1 MRRSS
6 QIALVAALVIGSA
19 ALGLLLRQAQKP
31 QEPAP
36 AVSEAP
42 SASGANT
49 TADLDG
55 AKFVRWAQPRELPHL
70 AFNDEKGRLV
80 SLKDF
85 HGRMVLLNLWATWC
99 PPCRE
104 EMPSLDR
111 LNAKRRSAT
120 FEVVA
125 LSLDSPEKSQAFL
138 RAIQAQTLR
147 GYTDHQGGA
156 LRTLGLVS
164 VPTTLLIDAKGREIG
179 RTVGPAAWDGPAA
192 LNLIDSITKEP
203 T

>member
-1 MRRSS
+1 MS
-6 QIALVAALVIGSA
+6 IKFPGMAGALSVLALLWSAHLSA
-19 ALGLLLRQAQKP
+19 AGLESRPAQA
-31 QEPAP
+31 AP
-36 AVSEAP
+36 AFLAKDMAGQSH
-42 SASGANT
+42 T
-49 TADLDG
+49 LADYRG
-55 AKFVRWAQPRELPHL
+55 KV
-70 AFNDEKGRLV
+70 
-80 SLKDF
+80 
-85 HGRMVLLNLWATWC
+85 VLLNFWASWC